1 MRHSRVRTLVAT
13 ALLAALIGL
22 ALPDADGLV
31 RKLGSERAADRDA
44 AAAALL
50 ALGPAAVPA
59 LRRGAQDRAPSV
71 RTRAAALLALA
82 SADGAQTDRD
92 DDAPA
97 RLAQRALAIAEHR
110 MVPSDLVRSLGAHP
124 SVPTVAALTKLVH
137 DERLLPSAGVA
148 AARALERHAALP
160 PLAPHLPALDE
171 ALDTVDGP
179 LRRAAAALV
188 GALATDNL
196 EPLDRRAGDAHPGVR
211 IEVARALGRR
221 GREASRVVLARLARD
236 ADAGVRTAALEA
248 LAALP
253 GAPHPA
259 PGLDAAHDDAPR
271 VRAAAAALLGRDALP
286 SSLSVLALLAEDP
299 ELRVRAAA
307 ARALDR
313 MAPLFERGD

>member
-31 RKLGSERAADRDA
+31 RQLGAKRAADRDA
-44 AAAALL
+44 AAAALR
-50 ALGPAAVPA
+50 ALGQDAVPA
-59 LRRGAQDRAPSV
+59 LRRGMEDRAPSV
-71 RTRAAALLALA
+71 RTRSAALLALT
-82 SADGAQTDRD
+82 SADGARVDRD
-92 DDAPA
+92 NDTPA
-97 RLAQRALAIAEHR
+97 RLARRALAIAEHR
-110 MVPSDLVRSLGAHP
+110 MVPSDLVRSLGANP
-124 SVPTVAALTKLVH
+124 SAPTVAALTTLVH

-148 AARALERHAALP
+148 AARALEHHATLP
-160 PLAPHLPALDE
+160 PLAPHLPALNE
-171 ALDTVDGP
+171 ALDTLDGP

-196 EPLDRRAGDAHPGVR
+196 DPLDRRAGDAHPGVR

-221 GREASRVVLARLARD
+221 GREASRAVLGRLARD
-236 ADAGVRTAALEA
+236 EDADVRAAALEA

-259 PGLDAAHDDAPR
+259 PGLNAAHDDAPR
-271 VRAAAAALLGRDALP
+271 VRAAAAVLLGRDALP
-286 SSLSVLALLAEDP
+286 SSRGVLALLAQDP

-313 MAPLFERGD
+313 RD